1 MLTEQSTLQAIMNT
15 VQKRKGESWYIA
27 DILITALEAGSMA
40 GGDNRCGEQCAT
52 SAFITV
58 AKPGDRKPYLDL
70 VIFGQGKG
78 KQNAVD
84 LLRIKY
90 DKWKRKNGD
99 MK

>member
-58 AKPGDRKPYLDL
+58 AKPGDRT
-70 VIFGQGKG
+70 IFGSGDFR
-78 KQNAVD
+78 A
-84 LLRIKY
+84 R
-90 DKWKRKNGD
+90 KRQAKRC
-99 MK
+99 